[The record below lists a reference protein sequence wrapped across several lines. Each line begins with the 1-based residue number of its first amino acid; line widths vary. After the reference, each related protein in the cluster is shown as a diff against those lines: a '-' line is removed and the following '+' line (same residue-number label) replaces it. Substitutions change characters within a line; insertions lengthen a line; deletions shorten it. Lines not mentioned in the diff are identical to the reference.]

1 MIFTN
6 NVLWYKVN
14 VRFIVVVSRQ
24 PPYADKIVAMK
35 SHITMIKK
43 KHSVLCRFFV
53 LLPAIF
59 ALIQGVQAQP
69 FAFISRDLLVSF
81 RKLSPFAT
89 PYELVVN
96 IGQATNYNN
105 LPPGARITIT
115 QFTFNQLTNAFG
127 DFNDLSWAVSGEVR
141 LGDGGAA
148 NIPANTIWVCR
159 PRSDPQTQ
167 TTPYTRVGSQS
178 TIVTR
183 IYSIGVNAVSISRST
198 SSNQFNTL
206 TAIQE
211 NSGDPQGLSAQM
223 GANGNYQNNFSSDVE
238 NTTPGS
244 FTTPVRSD
252 FYEMRPTGSVD
263 PHTGLTTG
271 PGAYLG
277 YFELDP
283 GGTLTFT
290 AAGGTVAPPPP
301 PVLSIAR
308 SNLLNTV
315 SFVST
320 NGAIYTLHFTN
331 AAGLTSPLTNWPALP
346 SPLTGNGAIMS
357 FQDST
362 SDTMRFYRVEAH

>member
-1 MIFTN
+1 M
-6 NVLWYKVN
+6 
-14 VRFIVVVSRQ
+14 VVASRQ
-24 PPYADKIVAMK
+24 STYAGEIVAMK
-35 SHITMIKK
+35 SFPTMINK
-43 KHSVLCRFFV
+43 KHPVDCRYFV
-53 LLPAIF
+53 FLSAFF
-59 ALIQGVQAQP
+59 ALLQTASALP
-69 FAFISRDLLVSF
+69 FVYKPHDLLVTF

-89 PYELVVN
+89 PYELVVD

-105 LPPGARITIT
+105 LPPGTKITIT
-115 QFTFNQLTNAFG
+115 QFTLDQLTNSFG
-127 DFNDLSWAVSGEVR
+127 DLNDLSWAVSGGVSFGSGNAS
-141 LGDGGAA
+141 LP
-148 NIPANTIWVCR
+148 NNTLWVTD
-159 PRSDPQTQ
+159 PRTDPGTQ
-167 TTPYTRVGSQS
+167 TTPYTRISSGNAQPTVAKIS
-178 TIVTR
+178 
-183 IYSIGVNAVSISRST
+183 SIGNNAVTYSGSS
-198 SSNQFNTL
+198 SVVSNQYNTT
-206 TAIQE
+206 TAVQIPAD
-211 NSGDPQGLSAQM
+211 NSLAPSPQLGPS
-223 GANGNYQNNFSSDVE
+223 GNFQNTFTADVE

-252 FYEMRPTGSVD
+252 LYEMRPTGSVD

-283 GGTLTFT
+283 NGTLSFT
-290 AAGGTVAPPPP
+290 AAGGTVAPPPPP

-331 AAGLTSPLTNWPALP
+331 AAGLMSPLTNWPTLP

-362 SDTMRFYRVEAH
+362 SDATRFYRAEAH